1 MYKYKMSTNDPVN
14 VPVVPA
20 PYIRPTMNITN
31 IQIRVMNLVLFTSV
45 SINVILFENTNYI
58 DSKQY
63 TLSGD
68 DYTNWMNDDSYI
80 VNYVLAQLGL
90 TEASAVQVSTS

>member
-1 MYKYKMSTNDPVN
+1 MSTNGPMV

-20 PYIRPTMNITN
+20 PYTRPTMNITN
-31 IQIRVMNLVLFTSV
+31 VEIRVMNLVLFTNVSV
-45 SINVILFENTNYI
+45 SAVLFEDRNYI

-63 TLSGD
+63 ILSGD

-80 VNYVLAQLGL
+80 VNYVLNQLGL

>member
-1 MYKYKMSTNDPVN
+1 MYKYKMSTNDPMN
-14 VPVVPA
+14 VSVVPS
-20 PYIRPTMNITN
+20 PYNRPTMNITN
-31 IQIRVMNLVLFTSV
+31 VQIRVMNLVLFTSV
-45 SINVILFENTNYI
+45 SVSVSLFDTNQYI

-80 VNYVLAQLGL
+80 VNYVLTQLGL
-90 TEASAVQVSTS
+90 TQASAVTVSTS